1 MNSGASEIL
10 PMVAAILAQSS
21 SPIWPLRSF
30 CRCTRASAESRR
42 MVISLRL
49 ISSEKTTD
57 VMLCLI
63 DADRAMSMPMV
74 ELCVGIIERPAR
86 YRCVACSIST
96 QRTGTLSIG
105 STDTMNR
112 WVRRAVDGRRR
123 SLCTSRLRSR
133 PNTSSS
139 VVKVSV

>member
-30 CRCTRASAESRR
+30 CRCTRASADSRR

-57 VMLCLI
+57 VMPCLI
-63 DADRAMSMPMV
+63 DADRAMSMPIVDLPMAGRAARTIIWPGCRPLV
-74 ELCVGIIERPAR
+74 SRSRSEKPVGTPIMPSPRWPA
-86 YRCVACSIST
+86 ASIS
-96 QRTGTLSIG
+96 
-105 STDTMNR
+105 STVAADD
-112 WVRRAVDGRRR
+112 VAEDQVVLRRCAAR
-123 SLCTSRLRSR
+123 
-133 PNTSSS
+133 
-139 VVKVSV
+139 